1 MVTGMQDTRIGSDTI
16 DVRHGSGKIDV
27 RHDSATPTRPLL
39 KWAGGKRQLLPALR
53 RHYPATFDRYVEPF
67 LGSGAVFFDL
77 FSAGRLDGRVARLAD
92 SNPDLIGCYRAVRDE
107 PDAVIGALAAL
118 EREHRARGTD
128 CYYEVRDERFNPARL
143 RGSDSSSVNAPD
155 LAAMFIYLNRTGFNG
170 LFRLN
175 RHGGFNVPVGRYT
188 NPKICDPHHVRA
200 VARAL
205 GTPGVTLECMP
216 FDEALSD
223 ASAGDF
229 VYCDPPYAPL
239 SKTASFAHYTA
250 GGFGEADHGR
260 LLAALV
266 AGARRGATV
275 LVSNSSAPVI
285 VKAYTAPPVRDAGL
299 VVHRVPARRAINSR
313 AGLRGPIDELIVTN
327 APVTAVRHV
336 PLRML
341 RGRLRARDPHQ
352 LAATRASEGQT

>member
-1 MVTGMQDTRIGSDTI
+1 MVTGMQNTRIGSDTTL
-16 DVRHGSGKIDV
+16 VRLA
-27 RHDSATPTRPLL
+27 SATPTRPLL

-53 RHYPATFDRYVEPF
+53 EHYPTTFDRYVEPF

-77 FSAGRLDGRVARLAD
+77 FSTGRLDGRVARLAD

-107 PDAVIGALAAL
+107 PDAVIAALAAL

-143 RGSDSSSVNAPD
+143 RGSDPQGVYAPA

-175 RHGGFNVPVGRYT
+175 RHGGFNVPAGRYT
-188 NPKICDPHHVRA
+188 DPKICDPHHVRA

-205 GTPGVTLECMP
+205 GTPGVTLECVS
-216 FDEALSD
+216 FDQALSD
-223 ASAGDF
+223 ADAGDF
-229 VYCDPPYAPL
+229 IYCDPPYAPV
-239 SKTASFAHYTA
+239 SKTAYFAHYTA
-250 GGFGEADHGR
+250 GGFSEADHR
-260 LLAALV
+260 QLLAALV
-266 AGARRGATV
+266 AGGRRGATV
-275 LVSNSSAPVI
+275 LLSNSSAPVM

-313 AGLRGPIDELIVTN
+313 AGLRGPVDELILTN
-327 APVTAVRHV
+327 TSGSAARQV
-336 PLRML
+336 PIRML

-352 LAATRASEGQT
+352 LAATRAGEG